1 MAGGLQEVFLEPRSP
16 STPSA
21 ALADIRELVIRAHA
35 EVQTGLILILTSV
48 TSPVSTFDFVHKN
61 DETNV
66 AVRRC
71 KLSLIFRAA
80 SGRSDRYLP
89 RCRERGWDESIPL
102 GPCSFLINSGRCS
115 TPRLLCIRCIPG
127 SPYEVHLPHT
137 HARIQPQRGT
147 HGYHWSPA
155 DTGGALILLGGHL
168 ALTTAYPS
176 SRRQIYIKSSS
187 IPAGEGPCFL
197 SSSRGEA
204 RRRGEAGTR

>member
-21 ALADIRELVIRAHA
+21 ALAGIRELVIRAHA
-35 EVQTGLILILTSV
+35 EVQTGLILHPTSV
-48 TSPVSTFDFVHKN
+48 ALTVSTLCTKMK
-61 DETNV
+61 E
-66 AVRRC
+66 RRRTT
-71 KLSLIFRAA
+71 SQTLIFRAA

-137 HARIQPQRGT
+137 RTHPARR
-147 HGYHWSPA
+147 GYHWSPA
-155 DTGGALILLGGHL
+155 DTGGAWILLGGHP

-204 RRRGEAGTR
+204 GRRRGEAGTR